1 MRGISQIELDLA
13 LPKSMFKGIIKVVQ
27 DSNEQHPF
35 EFDPAH
41 FEVEV
46 RPLAAGDYSICGFE
60 DEFAIER
67 KNGLEELIGWFS
79 GGRDRFYHELALLSK
94 IKTAYIVVE
103 RGNLA
108 QIMRGEY
115 DVDMGKSSVVGTI
128 NACLARFK
136 VPVFFAESRPIAQH
150 FVMTAMNAFVS
161 KQIEKAKKMAKWEH
175 PRRGKT
181 RRADG
186 IPMEAE

>member
-67 KNGLEELIGWFS
+67 KSGLEELIGWFS
-79 GGRDRFYHELALLSK
+79 GGRDRFYHELTLLSK
-94 IKTAYIVVE
+94 LLVKNIIVETGSLRLVGMKE
-103 RGNLA
+103 YNSLMNNNSVLTTITNTCSSRGVNVLFPESRALA
-108 QIMRGEY
+108 QH
-115 DVDMGKSSVVGTI
+115 
-128 NACLARFK
+128 LA
-136 VPVFFAESRPIAQH
+136 ATS
-150 FVMTAMNAFVS
+150 MNAFVS

-175 PRRGKT
+175 PRRCKPSSG
-181 RRADG
+181 
-186 IPMEAE
+186 